1 MTLSVIILA
10 AGKGTRMNSEKL
22 KVFHEVGNYPL
33 IFHVLDTVSKLKPEK
48 CFVVISPEMEEK
60 KSEISK
66 KFGFVEFSVQK
77 NQLGT
82 ADAVKSVRELKS
94 NNKSDTTIILYADTP
109 LIELQTLKKII
120 KLVQEKKSDL
130 SILSMKPEN
139 PKQYGRLKITGKNS
153 VLKII
158 EDSEASIEEKKIKIC
173 NSGVMAINTGL
184 LIENLEKIKNN
195 NSKKEFYL
203 TDLVEIF
210 NEIKRK
216 VSHFECDFYET
227 MGINNRNDLQ
237 EVDNFFQEK
246 IKKDAIDKGVT
257 FLDKKSVYMSYDTKI
272 GNDSVIFPNVYF
284 GKNVEIQ
291 KNVSI
296 KSFCHFE
303 DVTIK
308 KDCEIGPFARIR
320 GETIIEKDVKVG
332 NFVEIKKSR
341 INKKTKIAHLSYI
354 GDAVV
359 GYNTNIG
366 AGTITCNYDGFD
378 KHQTIIG
385 NNCFIGSNS
394 SLIAPIEINENSI
407 VGAGTVLKSN
417 IASHTTVFRKSEL
430 IKKKNKKKKN

>member
-1 MTLSVIILA
+1 MPLSVIILA
-10 AGKGTRMNSEKL
+10 AGKGTRMNSEKF
-22 KVFHEVGNYPL
+22 KVFHEVANYPL
-33 IFHVLDTVSKLKPEK
+33 IFHVLDTVSKLRPKK
-48 CFVVISPEMEEK
+48 CFLVMSPEMEEK
-60 KSEISK
+60 KVEVLEK
-66 KFGFVEFSVQK
+66 YGFVEFVIQK
-77 NQLGT
+77 KQLGT
-82 ADAVKSVRELKS
+82 ADAVKSIKELKS

-109 LIELQTLKKII
+109 LIELRTLKKTI

-130 SILSMKPEN
+130 TILSMKADN
-139 PKQYGRLKITGKNS
+139 PKQYGRLKIIDKNS

-158 EDSEASIEEKKIKIC
+158 EDSEASIEEKRIKIC
-173 NSGVMAINTGL
+173 NSGVMAVNTEL
-184 LIENLEKIKNN
+184 LIDNLEKIKNN

-210 NEIKRK
+210 NEIKKK
-216 VSHFECDFYET
+216 VTHFECDFHET

-237 EVDNFFQEK
+237 EVDKFFQEK
-246 IKKDAIDKGVT
+246 IKNNAIIKGVT
-257 FLDKKSVYMSYDTKI
+257 FLDKKTVYMSYNTKI

-308 KDCEIGPFARIR
+308 QDCEIGPFARIR
-320 GETIIEKDVKVG
+320 GATIIEKDVKVG
-332 NFVEIKKSR
+332 NFVEIKKSK

-354 GDAVV
+354 GDAIV

-366 AGTITCNYDGFD
+366 AGTITCNYDGSN

-430 IKKKNKKKKN
+430 IKKRNKKKKN